1 MGRSGGIMIDQFA
14 KRERFLLQLL
24 FGLMLTIAIWMTAAN
39 LSNPLTGSYSFRQT
53 QTALSAYWIAKG
65 GPWIDYET
73 PVLGAPWSIPFEFP
87 LYQLLVAAVSHLGIP
102 LDSAGRLVSFAFFL
116 GCLWPIRMLVRSVDL
131 SELSFW
137 RVAILFISSP
147 LYVFWSGSFMIESCA
162 LFFSLLWLAYFSL
175 FIKSRHTS
183 FIFLAAGFGALA
195 ALVKITTFLSF
206 ALLGGLVVFAVILRD
221 VRRRMSFQDTVPVV
235 LAFAFIGFIPFFAGL
250 LWTWHAEHIRM
261 ANELAANSLSQA
273 HLQVWIFGTLQQR
286 LDAAQWYGALA
297 KRTFPHTLGYLWP
310 LAIAVLCVGILRKPL
325 LSLAACAGFL
335 SLFLLFT
342 KLAFVH
348 DYYPYATSVFLL
360 IAVAI
365 GLGSIQVKKFPMA
378 GFCLL
383 ALLAVNQVAYSALKY
398 FPIDDFVRFDT
409 SSELQ
414 AAEFVKSRT
423 KPGTSVLVFGED
435 WSSILQYLSERK
447 GLSVWDGAISAA
459 RFDELLASPQQF
471 LADAPLGAIVICRG
485 VSADPTRKAK
495 IEKFAAERSTI
506 GSFGACRVVEPEK
519 KAADNKL

>member
-1 MGRSGGIMIDQFA
+1 MTDRLA

-24 FGLMLTIAIWMTAAN
+24 FALMLAIAIWMTAAN

-73 PVLGAPWSIPFEFP
+73 PVLGAPWGIPFEFP

-102 LDSAGRLVSFAFFL
+102 LDAAGRLVSFAFFL

-137 RVAILFISSP
+137 RIAVLFISSP

-162 LFFSLLWLAYFSL
+162 LFFSLLWLAYLSL
-175 FIKSRHTS
+175 FIKSRHPS
-183 FIFLAAGFGALA
+183 SIFCAASFGALA

-206 ALLGGLVVFAVILRD
+206 AFLGGLIVVAVVLGN
-221 VRRRMSFQDTVPVV
+221 VRRGMSFKDMLPVA
-235 LAFAFIGFIPFFAGL
+235 LALAFIGFIPFVAGL
-250 LWTWHAEHIRM
+250 LWTWHAEHVRM
-261 ANELAANSLSQA
+261 ANEFAANSLSQA

-286 LDAAQWYGALA
+286 LDAAHWYSALA

-310 LAIAVLCVGILRKPL
+310 LGIAVVCFGILRKPL
-325 LSLAACAGFL
+325 LSLAACGGFL

-360 IAVAI
+360 MAVAI
-365 GLGSIQVKKFPMA
+365 GLGTIQVKKFPMA

-383 ALLAVNQVAYSALKY
+383 ALLAVNQVAYSGLKY
-398 FPIDDFVRFDT
+398 FPIDGVVRFNT
-409 SSELQ
+409 SPELQ
-414 AAEFVKSRT
+414 AAELVKSYT
-423 KPGTSVLVFGED
+423 QPGTSVLVLGED
-435 WSSILQYLSERK
+435 WSSIVQYLSERK

-471 LADAPLGAIVICRG
+471 LGDAPLGAIVICRG
-485 VSADPTRKAK
+485 VSADPSRKAK
-495 IEKFAAERSTI
+495 IEKFASERVTI
-506 GSFGACRVVEPEK
+506 GSFGACRVVGPDRN
-519 KAADNKL
+519 AADNKL